1 METDDE
7 LLMVETKARNE
18 LTTPE
23 VQAKRRAA
31 EEWCGHASTHA
42 AGCGGKPWRYS
53 VVPHDTVLENITL
66 AGLTA
71 GD

>member
-1 METDDE
+1 
-7 LLMVETKARNE
+7 MVETKARHE

-23 VQAKRRAA
+23 VQAKQRAA

-42 AGCGGKPWRYS
+42 AGYGGKPWRYS